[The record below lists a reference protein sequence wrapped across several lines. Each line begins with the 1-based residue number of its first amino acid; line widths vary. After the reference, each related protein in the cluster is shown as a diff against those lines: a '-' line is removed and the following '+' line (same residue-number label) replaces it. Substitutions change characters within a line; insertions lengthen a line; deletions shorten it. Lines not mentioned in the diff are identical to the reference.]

1 MTRLQAQR
9 GRLAAVVAVG
19 ALLLAAGCTDDD
31 ASPTP
36 ESDTGVS
43 GGDVIASFAAAWPD
57 PQAENFNGIVD
68 EPSVAARDIAAHVAD
83 LGITSTTVK
92 PSGDLD
98 CGSSSCKEYAKVTHE
113 IAGVGEWTYD
123 TLISSKLNQGQ
134 WLVEWTPG
142 TFHPDLTDV
151 TTFRLDRKLPRRA
164 PILDRDGVALTPE
177 AEIWRVGVIASKVR
191 PRTYT
196 MLTQLL
202 ATDADALK
210 ERVQAARPDWFV
222 PVIDLRT
229 ADYEPVRDALLK
241 VPGISIDTANRA
253 LAPTAEWGRAVLGT
267 VGPATEEALESA
279 GPLTL
284 PTDEVGLSG
293 LQLAYQEQLAGTP
306 GGSIELVEK
315 ASDKTINRLPVTK
328 QAAGSPLETSLDL
341 RVQNAAEAALARA
354 TKTSAIVAVKA
365 STGEVL
371 AAANAPGPT
380 SLNTAFV
387 GRYAPGSSF
396 KVVSSE
402 ALFAANVVR
411 PRSRVEC
418 PNTTV
423 VDGKQFKN
431 YERNLLGPNPT
442 FAQTFAASCNTTFVN
457 RADDITGKQLAA
469 AGTQFG
475 LGADWD
481 LGLDAYSG
489 SVPND
494 KDLVTRAADMI
505 GQGKVLA
512 SPLAMAMVAAAVDSG
527 VSRTPTL
534 LPEEAPGQRLSELDP
549 VHVRQLQAM
558 MRLVVTEGTG
568 TAVNLSGKPVYAKT
582 GTAEVADGNETT
594 TNAWMIGYRGD
605 IAFAAFVEG
614 GTSGAHDAAPLVS
627 SMLAR
632 IPAAA
637 YR

>member
-1 MTRLQAQR
+1 VTRVQAR
-9 GRLAAVVAVG
+9 RSRRAGVLAVG
-19 ALLLAAGCTDDD
+19 MTLLVAGCTDGD

-36 ESDTGVS
+36 DTDTGVS

-57 PQAENFNGIVD
+57 PQPENFRGIVD
-68 EPSVAARDIAAHVAD
+68 EPSVAARDISAHVAE
-83 LGITSTTVK
+83 LGITSTLVK

-98 CGSSSCKEYAKVTHE
+98 CDSDSCKEYARVTME
-113 IAGVGEWTYD
+113 LAGVGGWSYD
-123 TLISSKLNQGQ
+123 TLIKSRLNQGQ

-142 TFHPDLTDV
+142 TFHPDLTPV
-151 TTFRLDRKLPRRA
+151 TTFKLDRRLPHRA

-177 AEIWRVGVIASKVR
+177 SEIWRVGVTASQVR

-196 MLTQLL
+196 TLSQLL
-202 ATDADALK
+202 QIDGDALR
-210 ERVQAARPDWFV
+210 ERVRAAEPDWFV

-229 ADYEPVRDALLK
+229 ADYEPIRDTLLK

-253 LAPTAEWGRAVLGT
+253 LAPTAEWGRAILGT
-267 VGPATEEALESA
+267 VGPATADALKHA

-284 PTDEVGLSG
+284 PTDEVGISG
-293 LQLAYQEQLAGTP
+293 LQLQYQEQLAGIP

-315 ASDKTINRLPVTK
+315 ASDKTINTLPIHRAVPGDSLK
-328 QAAGSPLETSLDL
+328 TSLDL
-341 RVQNAAEAALARA
+341 EVQNAAEAALARS
-354 TKTSAIVAVKA
+354 TKTSAIVVVKA

-402 ALFAANVVR
+402 ALLAAKVVT
-411 PRSRVEC
+411 PRTRVEC
-418 PNTTV
+418 PDATV
-423 VDGKQFKN
+423 VDGKRFKN
-431 YERNLLGPNPT
+431 YDRGIVGHRPT
-442 FAQTFAASCNTTFVN
+442 FAQAFAASCNTTFVN
-457 RADDITGKQLAA
+457 RADDISARQLAD
-469 AGTQFG
+469 AGKLFG
-475 LGADWD
+475 LGATWD

-489 SVPND
+489 SVPAD

-505 GQGKVLA
+505 GQGKILA

-534 LPEEAPGQRLSELDP
+534 LPEEAPGKRLSELDP
-549 VHVRQLQAM
+549 VRVRQLQQM

-568 TAVNLSGKPVYAKT
+568 TAVNLSGRPVYAKT
-582 GTAEVADGNETT
+582 GTAEVADGSKTS

-605 IAFAAFVEG
+605 LAFGVLVEG
-614 GTSGAHDAAPLVS
+614 GSSGAHDAAPLVNSLLS
-627 SMLAR
+627 SL
-632 IPAAA
+632 PATA
-637 YR
+637 YQ

>member
-1 MTRLQAQR
+1 MRLDVR
-9 GRLAAVVAVG
+9 RSRLAAVVAVG
-19 ALLLAAGCTDDD
+19 AVLLAAGCTDDD
-31 ASPTP
+31 PSPTP
-36 ESDTGVS
+36 DSDTGVS

-57 PQAENFNGIVD
+57 ASAESLNGIVD

-83 LGITSTTVK
+83 LGITSTTVE

-98 CGSSSCKEYAKVTHE
+98 CGTSSCKEYAKVTHE
-113 IAGVGEWTYD
+113 LAGVGEWSYD
-123 TLISSKLNQGQ
+123 TLITSKLNQGQ

-142 TFHPDLTDV
+142 TFHPDLTGV
-151 TTFRLDRKLPRRA
+151 TTFKLDRKVPRRA
-164 PILDRDGVALTPE
+164 PILDRNGVALTPE
-177 AEIWRVGVIASKVR
+177 SEIWRIGVTASEVR

-202 ATDADALK
+202 GVDGDALRQ
-210 ERVQAARPDWFV
+210 RVRAADPDWFV

-229 ADYEPVRDALLK
+229 SDYEPVRDALLR

-267 VGPATEEALESA
+267 VGPATEDALESA

-306 GGSIELVEK
+306 GGDIELVEK
-315 ASDKTINRLPVTK
+315 ASDKTINTIPVSK
-328 QAAGSPLETSLDL
+328 PIAGKPLETSLDL
-341 RVQNAAEAALARA
+341 QVQNAAEQALARS

-396 KVVSSE
+396 KVVSSD
-402 ALFAANVVR
+402 ALLAADVVR
-411 PRSRVEC
+411 PLSRVEC
-418 PNTTV
+418 PDTTV

-431 YERNLLGPNPT
+431 YERGIAPADPT
-442 FAQTFAASCNTTFVN
+442 FAQAFAASCNTTFVN
-457 RADDITGKQLAA
+457 RADDITGKQLAD
-469 AGTQFG
+469 AGSLFG

-481 LGLDAYSG
+481 LGIDAYSG
-489 SVPND
+489 SVPNN

-534 LPEEAPGQRLSELDP
+534 LPEEAPGTRLHELDR
-549 VHVRQLQAM
+549 VQVRQLQAM

-568 TAVNLSGKPVYAKT
+568 TAVNLSGRPVYAKT
-582 GTAEVADGNETT
+582 GTAEVADGNKTT

-605 IAFAAFVEG
+605 LAFAVLVEG

-627 SMLAR
+627 SMLSNL
-632 IPAAA
+632 PASA